1 MVSQPHPARA
11 FLAVFRPFC
20 AVFPPFLCAVR
31 FSGADTERTG
41 KKWRK
46 IGEIWWRNG
55 RETVV
60 ALSTG
65 LWDVVSDQEAC
76 DFTTRVCSRGGSAV
90 LAAEKVRPTRNLLR
104 RFCVCFDGF
113 RFSYYGGGY
122 RLKVCVLCSCG
133 TRRSSEILATTSRLW
148 CLLPPQVCLHFPRL
162 FCSAQSGNSGRETR
176 WALK

>member
-1 MVSQPHPARA
+1 M
-11 FLAVFRPFC
+11 
-20 AVFPPFLCAVR
+20 
-31 FSGADTERTG
+31 
-41 KKWRK
+41 
-46 IGEIWWRNG
+46 
-55 RETVV
+55 

-122 RLKVCVLCSCG
+122 RLNVCVALQLRDEALERNSRDNISVMVPTPATSLFAFSPTFLFSTKWKQRSRNPMG
-133 TRRSSEILATTSRLW
+133 T
-148 CLLPPQVCLHFPRL
+148 
-162 FCSAQSGNSGRETR
+162 
-176 WALK
+176 